1 MPRDLLRPEERAATP
16 MPIDDLILNARR
28 LARRKTPMGVSLVHL
43 VGSPYIMANAARYHY
58 FRNSIAELAQSHGAE
73 LDELAHGRLAVIAE
87 DEATHAAIR
96 KLLELEA
103 EAAGGKALLAS
114 LLEEFRIPEQYMPLR
129 ERLEILQ
136 QTLKPE
142 AKAEAEEAEAEDGP
156 ALAGALT
163 PAVLA
168 AIEARLDGV
177 DLEPFVR
184 RQQVFRHAHGWQ
196 PVYAEHFTSI
206 SELGF
211 VYFPEVGLAYD
222 EPLFSELC
230 RHLDRLML
238 LALMLNR
245 PWRRQ
250 RIGLNLGNAAWTTD
264 EYQRLI
270 KRLSDAERQ
279 RLTIELHWLDALRDQ
294 AEGGRAMAEM
304 REAGFKIAIDR
315 LGIEALPLLNL
326 DRLDADWLKLVFD
339 KRRLPLLLQ
348 PTYLEALRRCRPER
362 LILSQCDDKLA
373 LELGQK
379 LGIRHYQG
387 WLIDRLAKA
396 DGSAE
401 PTAEPVGS
409 AA

>member
-1 MPRDLLRPEERAATP
+1 
-16 MPIDDLILNARR
+16 MPIDDLILDARR
-28 LARRKTPMGVSLVHL
+28 LARRKVPMGVSIVHL

-58 FRNSIAELAQSHGAE
+58 FRNSIGELTRSRGAVVE
-73 LDELAHGRLAVIAE
+73 EIAHGRLCITAE
-87 DEATHAAIR
+87 DEEAHAAIR

-103 EAAGGKALLAS
+103 TAAGDKAVPAS
-114 LLEEFRIPEQYMPLR
+114 LLESFRLPEQYMVLR
-129 ERLEILQ
+129 QRLEELAHS
-136 QTLKPE
+136 LKPE
-142 AKAEAEEAEAEDGP
+142 DEAAEADGGEKSAT

-184 RQQVFRHAHGWQ
+184 RQHVFRQAHGWH
-196 PVYAEHFTSI
+196 PVYAEHFTSL
-206 SELGF
+206 SELGL
-211 VYFPEVGLAYD
+211 VYFPEVELSVD
-222 EPLFSELC
+222 EPLFAELC

-238 LALMLNR
+238 VALMLNR

-250 RIGLNLGNAAWTTD
+250 QIGLNLGNATWPTD
-264 EYQRLI
+264 EYQRLL

-279 RLTIELHWLDALRDQ
+279 RLTIEIHWLDAIRDQ
-294 AEGGRAMAEM
+294 AEGGRALAEM

-326 DRLDADWLKLVFD
+326 ERLDADWLKLVFD
-339 KRRLPLLLQ
+339 RTRLPLLLQ
-348 PTYLEALRRCRPER
+348 PTHLEALRRCRPER
-362 LILSQCDDKLA
+362 LILTQSDDKLA

-387 WLIDRLAKA
+387 PLIERMAKA
-396 DGSAE
+396 DGEMAG
-401 PTAEPVGS
+401 TD
-409 AA
+409 AAAQIGEELMVC